1 MICGKLEACV
11 ERTIKGHLPGECD
24 NRKENCIE
32 FSDTRM
38 HAKCEEKKKKYVLEN
53 TMGKHIVS
61 YRMDGEIVHV
71 DAKVQEGVAKCDYLY
86 VIDTDKPTA
95 VLTELKGVDVAKA
108 IQQIDS
114 TLMLFS
120 GFFRKCSKVYGRI
133 IVASAVPKFN
143 ASPAYVKLQNKL
155 RNSYR
160 GNLKVASIQL
170 IERDTD
176 LPVVK

>member
-11 ERTIKGHLPGECD
+11 ERTVKGHLPDKCD

-61 YRMDGEIVHV
+61 YRMDGGIVHV

-108 IQQIDS
+108 IQQ
-114 TLMLFS
+114 
-120 GFFRKCSKVYGRI
+120 RRRCC
-133 IVASAVPKFN
+133 
-143 ASPAYVKLQNKL
+143 Q
-155 RNSYR
+155 
-160 GNLKVASIQL
+160 GNTA
-170 IERDTD
+170 D
-176 LPVVK
+176 